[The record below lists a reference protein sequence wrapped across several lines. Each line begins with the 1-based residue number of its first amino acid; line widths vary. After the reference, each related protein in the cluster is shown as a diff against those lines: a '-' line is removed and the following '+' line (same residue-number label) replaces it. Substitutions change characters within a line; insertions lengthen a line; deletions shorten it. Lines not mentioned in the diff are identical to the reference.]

1 MKENINDIN
10 LKVFNAFKNDW
21 ALLTSGSF
29 ENHNS
34 MTIAWGAMG
43 TLWQKDVITVYVKPV
58 RHTYSFMEKN
68 DYFVVSFFAEEYKEA
83 LKIMGRLSGRDVNKD
98 ELSKLTPIKDGDNV
112 IYKEAKLTFI
122 CKKIYY
128 NDIVLDSV
136 PCEEIKKYYQVE
148 EPHRMYVGEVIKVIE
163 ND

>member
-10 LKVFNAFKNDW
+10 LKAFNAFKNDW

-43 TLWQKDVITVYVKPV
+43 TLWQKDVLTVYVKPI
-58 RHTYSFMEKN
+58 RHTYSFMEDN
-68 DYFVVSFFAEEYKEA
+68 EYFVVSFFDEEYKDA
-83 LKIMGRLSGRDVNKD
+83 LKIMGRYSGRDVNKD
-98 ELSKLTPIKDGDNV
+98 KLSKLTPVKYNNLT
-112 IYKEAKLTFI
+112 IYEEAKLIFI

-128 NDIVLDSV
+128 NDVLLENV
-136 PCEEIKKYYQVE
+136 PSEEVKKYYQIE
-148 EPHRMYVGEVIKVIE
+148 EPHRMYVGEVIEVLEK
-163 ND
+163 